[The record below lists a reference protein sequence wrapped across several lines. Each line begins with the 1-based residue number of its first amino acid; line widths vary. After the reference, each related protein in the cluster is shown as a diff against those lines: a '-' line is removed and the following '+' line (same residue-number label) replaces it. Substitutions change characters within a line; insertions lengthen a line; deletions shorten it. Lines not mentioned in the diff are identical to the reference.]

1 MRQGS
6 PTRVPPTSR
15 RKNTELKTGS
25 SAPSSESVPI
35 EAAIGS
41 QVRALRTK
49 LDLTAG
55 DLAEMAGLSPGM
67 LSKIENGAI
76 SPSLATLEAL
86 AGALNVSITAL
97 FARFEERRD
106 CSFVPAGRGVLI
118 ERRGTKAGHQYE
130 LLGHSIAG
138 DVVVE
143 PYLIRLSSKAQPYP
157 YFRHAGIEFI
167 HMLTG
172 AVDYRHADQVY
183 PLRPGDSLLFDAAAA
198 HGPERLVELPTTFLS
213 IITYSRVT

>member
-1 MRQGS
+1 
-6 PTRVPPTSR
+6 
-15 RKNTELKTGS
+15 
-25 SAPSSESVPI
+25 
-35 EAAIGS
+35 
-41 QVRALRTK
+41 
-49 LDLTAG
+49 
-55 DLAEMAGLSPGM
+55 M

-138 DVVVE
+138 DLVVE
-143 PYLIRLSSKAQPYP
+143 PYLIRLLAKAQPYP

-167 HMLTG
+167 YMLTG

-183 PLRPGDSLLFDAAAA
+183 PLRPGDSLLFDAAAV
-198 HGPERLVELPTTFLS
+198 HGPERLVELPATFLS